1 MALNLNKPADNSLG
15 DASELRAN
23 FAAVTQSLYGMNI
36 VPNGDFL
43 IWPSSSLP
51 GHFLASGV
59 APTVTRDTVT
69 VVRQGWALKLV
80 GGAGQG
86 YLYQRTIPTGNW
98 HNGWRGKTI
107 HLGCWL
113 YSTAVNSICLFING
127 IGADGIQLSSYHSGS
142 SSWEWMNFSYTLP
155 NDATGLTLGISIA
168 NGKTGYAW
176 GLTGGLF
183 GAPPQDYVSAPVG
196 RGFLHFPYVG
206 TVAATGDYETNG
218 IEFCKPALILGS
230 KATCKTAPVTS
241 GMTWNIGKLTAAPS
255 TFAALYT
262 SNPQIAA
269 SSRRGDASIY
279 APTAAAWETRCFD
292 GNVTPGSSLVA
303 NTYMGVSIVSPGG
316 TAAADARIAVEV
328 LQYQDPL
335 AGWKTA
341 GEF

>member
-1 MALNLNKPADNSLG
+1 MALNLNKPADNTLG
-15 DASELRAN
+15 DASEIRAN
-23 FAAVTQSLYGMNI
+23 QDAFAQSMYGVNFI
-36 VPNGDFL
+36 PNGDFL
-43 IWPSSSLP
+43 IWPSSAMP
-51 GHFLASGV
+51 AHFTSSGV

-69 VVRQGWALKLV
+69 VVRQGWALKAV
-80 GGAGQG
+80 GGAGEG
-86 YLYQRTIPTGNW
+86 FVSYNAIPSARW
-98 HNGWRGKTI
+98 HNGWRAKTI
-107 HLGCWL
+107 HIGCWL
-113 YSTAVNSICLFING
+113 YSSSTNSVRLFING
-127 IGADGIQLSSYHSGS
+127 GGADGPQYSSYHAGG
-142 SSWEWMNFSYTLP
+142 SSWEWVTLSHALP
-155 NDATGLTLGISIA
+155 NDATSMTLGISIG
-168 NGKTGYAW
+168 NTKTGYAW
-176 GLTGGLF
+176 GLTGGQF
-183 GAPPQDYVSAPVG
+183 GTPPQDFVAPPVG

-218 IEFCKPALILGS
+218 LEFCKPALILGS
-230 KATCKTAPVTS
+230 KATCKTAPLTT
-241 GMTWNIGKLTAAPS
+241 GMTWNVGKLTTAPS

-279 APTAAAWETRCFD
+279 SPTHANWETRCFN

-303 NTYMGVSIVSPGG
+303 NTFLGVTIVSPGG